1 MIKNRS
7 VEKRGV
13 NKMLTEKCLT
23 MILAGGEGRRLY
35 PLTRD
40 RAKPAVPFGGRYRI
54 IDFVLNKSLYMLSF
68 SY

>member
-1 MIKNRS
+1 
-7 VEKRGV
+7 
-13 NKMLTEKCLT
+13 MLTDKCLT

-54 IDFVLNKSLYMLSF
+54 IDFVINNFVNSGFHKIKILTQ
-68 SY
+68 